1 MAAWACSVPPVARAR
16 PVLAGIG
23 TAVDIV
29 GLGVVVGELAGRLAD
44 HTEADHTV
52 ADRCMAVHEVAFI
65 STVPVPDYLDRG
77 NYSCSPGSANRSP
90 FFLDI

>member
-1 MAAWACSVPPVARAR
+1 MPDLACLVLPVAKAR

-29 GLGVVVGELAGRLAD
+29 ELVVVVKELAGRLAD
-44 HTEADHTV
+44 HTEADHIE
-52 ADRCMAVHEVAFI
+52 ADRCMAVHELAFI

-77 NYSCSPGSANRSP
+77 NYSCSPDSADRSP